1 MDKPKLYPLQ
11 FVPELKEK
19 VWGGSKLQ
27 TILDKKSR
35 DNSNHLGES
44 WEISGVQ
51 GTISK
56 VSNGALKGEEIT
68 QLIQKYTSDLVGE
81 RVYQKYGD
89 QFPLLFK
96 FIDAEQDL
104 SVQLHPN
111 DALAQERHNAFGKTE
126 MWYILQAEND
136 ARLILGFNKKLN
148 KTTYA
153 EILKTKKITSVL
165 HAEEVHQDEAYFIEP
180 GLVHAIGAGVLLA
193 EIQQTSDI
201 TYRIYDWDRPDTDGT
216 FRELHTKEAL
226 DAIQFTTTNPKITYT
241 DLLNQRVL
249 LVSCPYFVTHK
260 LVVSENF
267 NIENF
272 QNESCKVYMC
282 TQGKAEFITEDTST
296 TIQKGETILIPACCT
311 NYQIKTEN
319 ATFLEVYIP

>member
-1 MDKPKLYPLQ
+1 MDKPNLYPLQ
-11 FVPELKEK
+11 FTPELKEK
-19 VWGGSKLQ
+19 VWGGNKLHEM
-27 TILDKKSR
+27 LDKKAE
-35 DNSNHLGES
+35 NTIGES

-56 VSNGALKGEEIT
+56 VLNGALQGHDIIA
-68 QLIQKYTSDLVGE
+68 LIRQYKATLVGE
-81 RVYQKYGD
+81 RVYRNYGD

-96 FIDAEQDL
+96 FIDAQQDL

-111 DALAQERHNAFGKTE
+111 DVLAQERHNAFGKTE
-126 MWYILQAEND
+126 MWYILQAEDD
-136 ARLILGFNKKLN
+136 ARLILGFNKKLD
-148 KTTYA
+148 KASYS
-153 EILKTKKITSVL
+153 EILEQKEITSVL
-165 HAEEVHQDEAYFIEP
+165 HSETVKKGQTYFIEP

-201 TYRIYDWDRPDTDGT
+201 TYRIYDWERPDTDGT
-216 FRELHTKEAL
+216 LRKLHTQEAL
-226 DAIQFTTTNPKITYT
+226 DAIQFTTSNPKIPYE
-241 DLLNQRVL
+241 DCLNKRVL

-260 LVVSENF
+260 LLLTETFTVD
-267 NIENF
+267 NF

-282 TQGKAEFITEDTST
+282 TEGKATIVAENSAVS
-296 TIQKGETILIPACCT
+296 IQKGETILLPACLT

>member
-19 VWGGSKLQ
+19 VWGGTKLKS
-27 TILDKKSR
+27 ILNKRAKGII
-35 DNSNHLGES
+35 GES

-56 VSNGALKGEEIT
+56 VSNGALKGQEIT
-68 QLIQKYTSDLVGE
+68 QLIQHYKVALVGE

-96 FIDAEQDL
+96 FIDAQQDL

-111 DALAQERHNAFGKTE
+111 DALAQERHNTFGKTE
-126 MWYILQAEND
+126 MWYILQAESA
-136 ARLILGFNKKLN
+136 ARLILGFKKKLD
-148 KTTYA
+148 KISYT
-153 EILKTKKITSVL
+153 EILETSTITSVL
-165 HAEEVHQDEAYFIEP
+165 HSEEVHEGETYFVEP

-216 FRELHTKEAL
+216 FRELHTEEAL
-226 DAIQFTTTNPKITYT
+226 DAIQFTTNNPKIAYI
-241 DLLNQRVL
+241 DHLNQRVM

-260 LVVSENF
+260 LLLSENF
-267 NIENF
+267 SIENF

-282 TQGKAEFITEDTST
+282 TEGEGQFVTEDTSN

-311 NYQIKTEN
+311 SYQIKTEN

>member
-1 MDKPKLYPLQ
+1 MDNPNLYPLQ
-11 FVPELKEK
+11 FVPVLKEK

-27 TILDKKSR
+27 SFLDK
-35 DNSNHLGES
+35 NGEGNIGES

-56 VSNGALKGEEIT
+56 VSNGRLKGQDIT

-96 FIDAEQDL
+96 FIDAQQDL

-111 DALAQERHNAFGKTE
+111 DGLAQERHNTFGKTE

-148 KTTYA
+148 KTSYA
-153 EILKTKKITSVL
+153 EILEANEITSVL
-165 HAEEVHQDEAYFIEP
+165 HSEAVQKGETYFIEP

-201 TYRIYDWDRPDTDGT
+201 TYRIYDWNRPDTDGT
-216 FRELHTKEAL
+216 LRELHTEEAL
-226 DAIQFTTTNPKITYT
+226 DAIQFTTTTPKIPYK
-241 DLLNQRVL
+241 DQVNKRVL

-260 LVVSENF
+260 LQLSQQF
-267 NIENF
+267 SIENF

-282 TQGKAEFITEDTST
+282 TDGKAEFLAEETST
-296 TIQKGETILIPACCT
+296 AIQKGETILIPACLT